1 MGVARDVFE
10 ILDTAFVDF
19 SDTMKDRFD
28 DINSIQASSIS
39 RKAADGT
46 LQFPVLMSRSI
57 NFENAQRVTKAI
69 ESKCASFAEIVMTMN
84 PNMDTYGHN
93 GASEYVRQF
102 HSNIDTEDDPFDAV
116 SNFVNSKESYD
127 IQTQVYTA
135 GSYDYRALKED
146 LKEFGCDWRENKLN
160 DVVEAKYV
168 KDNQFVVPLRG
179 SQLQELVKEK
189 LRAIKEAASYSY
201 AAFIDKTSGDT
212 FFVKYDEKDEKFNYD
227 TTEFDYLPITQKDY
241 EDHLYTSGGTTS
253 QTPGLYVV
261 QPGDDEVRS
270 AFVSSRSEEVSPTE
284 RFRARTSGKQLA
296 ARLARQRD
304 EHEADNALKLQLQQ
318 NQIDAMNAN
327 AKAQRDLL
335 ERQAKERADLQ
346 KKLAEDNRLSQE
358 QRDEKMREFEEKQA
372 KERQDFQE
380 KQMKAEHEFRRK
392 EAKKERKFREKM
404 AARPDRVAFQ
414 DILMNNEVKKSNE
427 LQPILLHI
435 RVIAKEEK
443 MYTDFVI
450 GVKATMHPINSEEM
464 VNELVEA
471 CRFHSE
477 VFRFIRWTTGE
488 ISFLTDILLNMK
500 DSKRAISR
508 QSNGGSPWWNRL
520 HKMSVI
526 AKFKKATFM
535 KKRILPNATI
545 VCSQQEVDYIKST
558 YGFDLMKPNFIED
571 IMSKYFLLCFAVL
584 DDSLE
589 VVHFKFDGQRSY
601 ETLSFS
607 GLEKENSNAARNFRD
622 ILKAVQH
629 V

>member
-84 PNMDTYGHN
+84 PTMDTYGHN

-189 LRAIKEAASYSY
+189 LKAVREARGSY
-201 AAFIDKTSGDT
+201 
-212 FFVKYDEKDEKFNYD
+212 NYD
-227 TTEFDYLPITQKDY
+227 TRQWDDGQGQQADNPGAPGNGMGDRQWQEAEAIKRAEADMARQTSANNAAMQRTIATNRFNRNENRKNRENAIALKQMEIDARNASEKRKEELEMDKIASNQEFQREMDAVDKEFQEWMQNHRDATQ
-241 EDHLYTSGGTTS
+241 
-253 QTPGLYVV
+253 
-261 QPGDDEVRS
+261 
-270 AFVSSRSEEVSPTE
+270 AE
-284 RFRARTSGKQLA
+284 RDKAERKFRAKQS
-296 ARLARQRD
+296 R
-304 EHEADNALKLQLQQ
+304 
-318 NQIDAMNAN
+318 I
-327 AKAQRDLL
+327 
-335 ERQAKERADLQ
+335 ERG
-346 KKLAEDNRLSQE
+346 
-358 QRDEKMREFEEKQA
+358 
-372 KERQDFQE
+372 
-380 KQMKAEHEFRRK
+380 FRRK
-392 EAKKERKFREKM
+392 EAEKERKFREKM

-488 ISFLTDILLNMK
+488 ISFLTDFLLNMK